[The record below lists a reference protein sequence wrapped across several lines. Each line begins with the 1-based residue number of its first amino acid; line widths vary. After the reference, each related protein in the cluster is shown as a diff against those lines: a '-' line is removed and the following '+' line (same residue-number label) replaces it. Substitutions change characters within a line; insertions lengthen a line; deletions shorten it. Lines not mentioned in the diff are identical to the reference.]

1 MNDKDLP
8 TTTGPHGSAA
18 AITPPVGTDAPG
30 TPRPRRHRRPTRT
43 GRAGENGMPA
53 EVATDAK
60 TSEENTANV
69 VAEPSVSAENAST
82 PTETNRPARRRGRT
96 RKAAPLEE
104 TEEAAPETAGAHLT
118 TDLPTAETGP
128 AHETPNTI
136 TTPTLLAPV
145 PTPIAL
151 PPATAPAATAPPA
164 PTQAAP
170 ATPAPA
176 PATTE
181 ATAEEAPKH
190 RYRFDR
196 RTVSTTFPNAPTT
209 PAPAPGPLRRPG
221 PLSSQWARP
230 VAPPPVEEEEAAPAP
245 VTAPPPVAPPPVSFA
260 PPVRP
265 APVAPPPAT
274 AAPATPPPTTAA
286 PEPEEI
292 VLPRVVPPT
301 RAARPIHTIQPEA
314 EPEEIQIDEGEDTFT
329 VTPLANSDDLANV
342 ADATSDRRGR
352 RRRRGGRNGN
362 GLAQESDERPAPVA
376 ASAAPTLAPPRYQQP
391 PVATPPATVSQ
402 VAPEVPASPYGSPEP
417 ASARGF
423 GSTPRGVASEYRGQS
438 SFSHGRFARA
448 SSEGGP
454 PISANHLANIIMEGI
469 QQQTDR
475 LLSEQRRH
483 GQASS
488 FTIAMPSTERVGVF
502 VDVANLLYSSRSMR
516 LPIDFGRLLSFLRA
530 DRRLVRAHAYCPTSP
545 EPYADQQFLQ
555 AVKGLGYRIT
565 TKDYKTFSS
574 GAKKADLDLD
584 LCMDIVR
591 IVDAQAVDTVVLVSG
606 DSDFLPLLDYCSDH
620 GVRVEV
626 AAFDESTAAILRQ
639 SCDLF
644 LNLSVVEEI
653 RADR

>member
-8 TTTGPHGSAA
+8 TTNGPHGNAA
-18 AITPPVGTDAPG
+18 ALTPPAANDTSGTA
-30 TPRPRRHRRPTRT
+30 RPRRHRRPAR
-43 GRAGENGMPA
+43 GSRAENGVPA
-53 EVATDAK
+53 EAIAEAK
-60 TSEENTANV
+60 PAEENTANS
-69 VAEPSVSAENAST
+69 VADAGVSAENASA
-82 PTETNRPARRRGRT
+82 PAETNRPARRRGRT
-96 RKAAPLEE
+96 RKAAPA
-104 TEEAAPETAGAHLT
+104 EEAAGE
-118 TDLPTAETGP
+118 
-128 AHETPNTI
+128 HE
-136 TTPTLLAPV
+136 
-145 PTPIAL
+145 
-151 PPATAPAATAPPA
+151 TAPAA
-164 PTQAAP
+164 
-170 ATPAPA
+170 ATPAPDLLAPEAGQTHETSNALDPPPLPAAARAAGALPAAANEPHELASAAAPPPPA
-176 PATTE
+176 PANESE
-181 ATAEEAPKH
+181 ATTPPAEEAPRH

-196 RTVSTTFPNAPTT
+196 RTVSATFPTT
-209 PAPAPGPLRRPG
+209 SAPAPAPPAGALRRPG

-230 VAPPPVEEEEAAPAP
+230 AAPPPVKEEEAAPEPLAP
-245 VTAPPPVAPPPVSFA
+245 PPARTAPPPPANHAAPA
-260 PPVRP
+260 GQ
-265 APVAPPPAT
+265 APVAH
-274 AAPATPPPTTAA
+274 TPPPA

-292 VLPRVVPPT
+292 VLPRVPAA
-301 RAARPIHTIQPEA
+301 AARPAQPA
-314 EPEEIQIDEGEDTFT
+314 PPEPLPAEIQIDEGDETFT
-329 VTPLANSDDLANV
+329 VTPVPTPDEATASANE
-342 ADATSDRRGR
+342 RRGR
-352 RRRRGGRNGN
+352 RRRRGGRNG
-362 GLAQESDERPAPVA
+362 LAHESEERPAQA
-376 ASAAPTLAPPRYQQP
+376 AATAPTLAAPRYQQP
-391 PVATPPATVSQ
+391 PTVTPPPPEATP
-402 VAPEVPASPYGSPEP
+402 SPYGSPEP

-423 GSTPRGVASEYRGQS
+423 GPTPRGVASEYRGQS
-438 SFSHGRFARA
+438 PFSHGRLARTGG
-448 SSEGGP
+448 EGGP
-454 PISANHLANIIMEGI
+454 PISANHLASIIMEAM

-516 LPIDFGRLLSFLRA
+516 LPIDFGRLLNFLRA

-591 IVDAQAVDTVVLVSG
+591 IVDAKAVDTVVLVSG